1 MTGTLWRLW
10 KNPGFNR
17 WLLPMP
23 ARDVHRLVEKRPPKP
38 GLGMNPN
45 IEGGTA
51 AVLPVCTLTTI
62 FTIH

>member
-1 MTGTLWRLW
+1 
-10 KNPGFNR
+10 
-17 WLLPMP
+17 MP